1 MKYYSPGNC
10 RKVLVMASTGPGCVC
25 HPSPLKSFPQNSTEV
40 WIMPLP
46 TRDREKTGEVG
57 LLAQLSMG
65 KGYS

>member
-1 MKYYSPGNC
+1 
-10 RKVLVMASTGPGCVC
+10 MASTGPGCVC